1 MFGLKEIMVI
11 VTHSS
16 LLFFVIINPS
26 IQLLLLAIAYGQN
39 LTDIKIYY
47 TNNDHR
53 KTSLHGVTY
62 MWLDLRKPGFHAQLV
77 IPILIIEVL

>member
-1 MFGLKEIMVI
+1 MFGLNEIMVI

-62 MWLDLRKPGFHAQLV
+62 NYVTGFEKTWLSCTISNTDFNY
-77 IPILIIEVL
+77 